1 MLIVSKSQIQ
11 MKSSFW
17 AARSEFNQ
25 IYKNFLFVS
34 DYYQKIYGERYIDL
48 FTASTFSKVVPS
60 LIATNDYV
68 NELKSDMYYQE
79 YPSPSGDDQL
89 INSFIDFIKRVYQ
102 LDFSSYEIMV
112 CQGTMQAIDA
122 ISRVLNGKIV
132 FVMDSTVTFA
142 KSIPTANGA
151 KIVLIKTNNGIIDF
165 DDLEKKI
172 KAYSPQEYMYLY
184 LNYPNNPTG
193 AQLSKSEFSKLI
205 DITQKYNL
213 QIVHD
218 HDICFTSYDPERPA
232 ISIFADKR
240 AIENS
245 IEIYTLSKE
254 FGLSGLRVGII
265 VGNKKF
271 IRMIKYHN
279 YEMNI
284 MIPSLNQRLAALA
297 LQRADPKIISNKI
310 QSTMKVL
317 VEGFQSL
324 GWTHLKMPQAGIA
337 FLLPVPNSYVKE
349 YGDKSGA
356 IFSFYLQKNYGIGV
370 GPAKCNCLTKG
381 QYIRVLAMEPS
392 EKCQKMF
399 DFIKNKVNV
408 DMEIDHRLYSDY
420 CNIIQLAEE
429 HDVR

>member
-60 LIATNDYV
+60 LIATKDYV

-151 KIVLIKTNNGIIDF
+151 KIVLIKTNNG
-165 DDLEKKI
+165 K
-172 KAYSPQEYMYLY
+172 YSSDRD
-184 LNYPNNPTG
+184 T
-193 AQLSKSEFSKLI
+193 
-205 DITQKYNL
+205 
-213 QIVHD
+213 
-218 HDICFTSYDPERPA
+218 
-232 ISIFADKR
+232 
-240 AIENS
+240 
-245 IEIYTLSKE
+245 
-254 FGLSGLRVGII
+254 LRVECKSA
-265 VGNKKF
+265 VF
-271 IRMIKYHN
+271 H
-279 YEMNI
+279 
-284 MIPSLNQRLAALA
+284 
-297 LQRADPKIISNKI
+297 AD
-310 QSTMKVL
+310 
-317 VEGFQSL
+317 
-324 GWTHLKMPQAGIA
+324 
-337 FLLPVPNSYVKE
+337 FLLLRLSRFGNST
-349 YGDKSGA
+349 G
-356 IFSFYLQKNYGIGV
+356 
-370 GPAKCNCLTKG
+370 
-381 QYIRVLAMEPS
+381 
-392 EKCQKMF
+392 
-399 DFIKNKVNV
+399 
-408 DMEIDHRLYSDY
+408 SD
-420 CNIIQLAEE
+420 ASS
-429 HDVR
+429 